1 MSDRILVYCGEWVIP
16 IPQFKEGEKMNNKYN
31 QERYNRMKQKYRVIL
46 GIQQFLNYPLLN
58 FIWGVF
64 AVGTIFLAMVMKKF
78 ISNMEIYSRFETIFW
93 GCMKTILI
101 VFPVICAIALIQFI
115 GFCFAIRDE
124 SDLEIVFCIQ
134 KQSPILISKKKDK
147 RSGVIKREFY
157 TTIPMEQWQE
167 KKETICDRMDIHLI
181 GDISYGG
188 RKKNKGNHIYFE
200 SAKGRKP
207 KERGVL
213 YDDIF

>member
-1 MSDRILVYCGEWVIP
+1 MSDRILVCFGEWVIP

-31 QERYNRMKQKYRVIL
+31 QERYNRKKQKYRVIL

-58 FIWGVF
+58 LIWGVF
-64 AVGTIFLAMVMKKF
+64 TVGVIFLAMLMKKF

-93 GCMKTILI
+93 ECMKTILI
-101 VFPVICAIALIQFI
+101 VFPVICAIALIQFV
-115 GFCFAIRDE
+115 CFAIRDE

-147 RSGVIKREFY
+147 GSGVIKREFY

-167 KKETICDRMDIHLI
+167 KKETIWLRE
-181 GDISYGG
+181 
-188 RKKNKGNHIYFE
+188 KE
-200 SAKGRKP
+200 SRSGYA
-207 KERGVL
+207 
-213 YDDIF
+213 